1 MHWNKNEPGI
11 NTELL
16 LLLQE
21 KLSHITI
28 RGLRQFIMMYDGMT
42 IKDGVYY
49 DRFSGALQGLED
61 IGDLISFTRVQF
73 GGQPQVRIAK
83 ECMQFMITSISPLPI
98 KNEDTGKM
106 ETAHI
111 RLPFA
116 YYLVSTT
123 DSGLIQTMI
132 DTCVVAL
139 YSIRVGEGYYPMRF
153 SIF

>member
-21 KLSHITI
+21 KLAHITI

-83 ECMQFMITSISPLPI
+83 ECMQFMNSGRIREFKANRSTHSTSC
-98 KNEDTGKM
+98 M
-106 ETAHI
+106 YA
-111 RLPFA
+111 RA
-116 YYLVSTT
+116 
-123 DSGLIQTMI
+123 
-132 DTCVVAL
+132 A
-139 YSIRVGEGYYPMRF
+139 
-153 SIF
+153 